1 MSLQSFIGFVQIQQ
15 DEIIQITYFP
25 QHAES
30 VEFIVAIVLAL
41 HIFPLFVFL
50 LPTLPPLA
58 HE

>member
-41 HIFPLFVFL
+41 HNLPLFVFL
-50 LPTLPPLA
+50 LPPLA